1 VTVGRD
7 AALLMYG
14 WSGRDYVS
22 GGGGADRCLAV
33 LDGDGEDTVLG
44 GRGYGT
50 CAADAGDSRRSV
62 ERRRVCKGESPNPRT
77 RARRG

>member
-1 VTVGRD
+1 
-7 AALLMYG
+7 MYG

-44 GRGYGT
+44 GPGYDT
-50 CAADAGDSRRSV
+50 YAADAGDARRSV
-62 ERRRVCKGESPNPRT
+62 ERRRVCVGE
-77 RARRG
+77 